1 MPDSFEGELEAVPQ
15 RRFRLR
21 QSGGQ
26 GCADQRAF
34 LNRRQHGGMRF
45 MDMQVLIQGISL
57 VLAFGILAVLAVK
70 PNGGR
75 R

>member
-1 MPDSFEGELEAVPQ
+1 
-15 RRFRLR
+15 
-21 QSGGQ
+21 
-26 GCADQRAF
+26 
-34 LNRRQHGGMRF
+34 